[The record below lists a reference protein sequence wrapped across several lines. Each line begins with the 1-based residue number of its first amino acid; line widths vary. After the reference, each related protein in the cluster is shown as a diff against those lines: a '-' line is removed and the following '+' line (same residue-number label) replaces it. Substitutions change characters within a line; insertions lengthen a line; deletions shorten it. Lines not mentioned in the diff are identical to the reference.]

1 LMSCATPILPSG
13 SLGHV
18 AEITGHDPETAGHVR
33 PKYARPSSTSSLLT
47 GDRLNALVDDARA
60 RGLTVTDR
68 LDRLAVETGSKSDE

>member
-1 LMSCATPILPSG
+1 MLKDL
-13 SLGHV
+13 
-18 AEITGHDPETAGHVR
+18 ERTACTMAR
-33 PKYARPSSTSSLLT
+33 RPSSTSSLLT